1 MYFDQY
7 AYAVNSFHIL
17 VSNIISHKDTWP
29 SIKLKTDQNNTT
41 WSLSKKV
48 LIIKQVL
55 LTGSLENE

>member
-17 VSNIISHKDTWP
+17 VGNIISHKDTT
-29 SIKLKTDQNNTT
+29 SIKLKNHQNNTT

-48 LIIKQVL
+48 LIIKQFL
-55 LTGSLENE
+55 LIGSLESE

>member
-17 VSNIISHKDTWP
+17 VSNIISHKGTT
-29 SIKLKTDQNNTT
+29 SIKLKNHQNNTT

-48 LIIKQVL
+48 LIIKQFL
-55 LTGSLENE
+55 LIGSLESE